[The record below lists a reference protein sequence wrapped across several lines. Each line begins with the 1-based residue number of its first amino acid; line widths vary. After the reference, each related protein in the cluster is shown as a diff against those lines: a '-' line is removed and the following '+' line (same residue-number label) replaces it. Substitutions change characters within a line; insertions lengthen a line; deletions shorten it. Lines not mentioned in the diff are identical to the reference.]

1 MRKVLYVAM
10 ALWAAPAMAQDETE
24 ADIGGLRVEAH
35 VGIER
40 PNLNT
45 TEAGVTYVA
54 SLGSSLVYG
63 GEIGFDVPVSSTV
76 TVGPYVGID
85 ASSSD
90 TCEGY
95 SAGPG
100 RNGEVCFKSKTNI
113 AAGLRAGFNISEK
126 TELYLGVGY
135 ASYALDFSDIVRS
148 STNNAVVKSYVNN
161 DARGGIDVSMGA
173 NFDVTKNVYLGAGF
187 KISELGDFEGT
198 DINLQRFQ
206 GHVAV
211 GMRF

>member
-1 MRKVLYVAM
+1 MKKILYITM
-10 ALWAAPAMAQDETE
+10 ALWAAPAMAEETT
-24 ADIGGLRVEAH
+24 ADDIGGLRVEAH

-63 GEIGFDVPVSSTV
+63 GEIGYDVPVSSSI

-90 TCEGY
+90 ICEGY

-113 AAGLRAGFNISEK
+113 AAGLRAGFNISK
-126 TELYLGVGY
+126 STELYLGVGY
-135 ASYALDFSDIVRS
+135 ASYSLDFSDVVRN
-148 STNNAVVKSYVNN
+148 STTNAVVESYVNN
-161 DARGGIDVSMGA
+161 DARGGIDVTMGA
-173 NFDVTKNVYLGAGF
+173 NFDVAKNVYLGAGF

-198 DINLQRFQ
+198 EINLQRFQ

-211 GMRF
+211 GLRF